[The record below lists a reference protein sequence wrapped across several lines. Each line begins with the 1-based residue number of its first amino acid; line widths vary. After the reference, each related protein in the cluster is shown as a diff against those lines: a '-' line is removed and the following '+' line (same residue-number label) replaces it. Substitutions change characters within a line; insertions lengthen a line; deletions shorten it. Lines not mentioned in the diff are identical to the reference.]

1 MMMLNE
7 DGREI
12 LKYQTKNNLN
22 KFIIILFESKPF
34 IVARIEEELNT
45 QFFSVPVENAF
56 DKDHG
61 DFIAYFGGRAKLKNE
76 HTNFLTWLI
85 NNL

>member
-45 QFFSVPVENAF
+45 QFFSVPVEMLLI
-56 DKDHG
+56 KTME
-61 DFIAYFGGRAKLKNE
+61 ILLLTLGGVQN
-76 HTNFLTWLI
+76 
-85 NNL
+85 